1 MRRGWREAY
10 LRRRFAWLL
19 AFLLLTVGIDPAFE

>member
-19 AFLLLTVGIDPAFE
+19 AFLLTVGIDPAFE